1 MSQEFNLKN
10 TAKITVKKS
19 SRADIKAIIDDTPL
33 FAGLDDYILSQ
44 AKLKK
49 AETAKAIKANKVKK
63 AVKPLKK
70 QSTPSRTKPQQAAK
84 TKLQQPIDPDA
95 ILLSVNEMCKLLKIS
110 RATLVRM
117 DKSGKLP
124 GRIKMGGS
132 VRFHR
137 KTVDNW
143 LQSLINHEPL
153 NPEQVK
159 IE

>member
-1 MSQEFNLKN
+1 MSQEFNPEN

-19 SRADIKAIIDDTPL
+19 SKAYIKAIIDDTPL

-49 AETAKAIKANKVKK
+49 AETAKAIEVKEKKK
-63 AVKPLKK
+63 AVTRKTK
-70 QSTPSRTKPQQAAK
+70 QTAPSRTKLQR
-84 TKLQQPIDPDA
+84 TVKLKKEQPIDPDA

-110 RATLVRM
+110 RATLVRF

-143 LQSLINHEPL
+143 LQSLINHDPL